1 MTAAP
6 PAAAPAADADFAA
19 LLGDVAHAIER
30 AVPAWRVRLG
40 EAVAR
45 WRAEGV
51 ATGVLER
58 ALALPADPGAD
69 ALIAT
74 FAAAVGRLRALE
86 REAVAHDPRLAGA
99 ACFRDPARVR
109 EAAAVAE
116 RARATAAPAARV
128 RPDAERW
135 LAEWPGVDA
144 LLVEDAG

>member
-6 PAAAPAADADFAA
+6 PAPDADFAA

-58 ALALPADPGAD
+58 ALTLASDPGAD
-69 ALIAT
+69 ALLAT
-74 FAAAVGRLRALE
+74 FAAAADRLRALE
-86 REAVAHDPRLAGA
+86 RDAVAHDPRLAGA

-109 EAAAVAE
+109 EAAALAE
-116 RARATAAPAARV
+116 RARAAAVPAARV
-128 RPDAERW
+128 RADAERW
-135 LAEWPGVDA
+135 VTEWPGVDA